1 MTTSE
6 STMKKVYLINETLL
20 FEPEVRRIGPLV
32 GYPHR
37 AVTLHGPVSECLLL
51 LLENN
56 GQVVTQRVFFASVWE
71 KQGAV
76 VTTNALY
83 QTISQIRK
91 VLKSAGIEENIIKT
105 LPKEGFK
112 ATAIL
117 KTGELNAFIQPQIT
131 SPVSVSSEESAIADA
146 TAIPGSDTPLR
157 VPFFNSPRAY
167 TVAGIL
173 FILSCA
179 VLYSVMKEGKSE
191 IETYQPIGKLNGCD
205 VYSSWRDRAKSREMF
220 TALTKRYDIKCNS
233 GGTAW
238 MTLNFAQQGSSVIVC
253 DRMPQDKNAQCD
265 SIIYRQQNHEE

>member
-1 MTTSE
+1 
-6 STMKKVYLINETLL
+6 MKKVYLINETLL
-20 FEPEVRRIGPLV
+20 FEPDVRRIGPLV

-146 TAIPGSDTPLR
+146 AAIPGSDTPLR

>member
-1 MTTSE
+1 MTTPE
-6 STMKKVYLINETLL
+6 SAMKKVYLINETLL
-20 FEPEVRRIGPLV
+20 FEPDVRRIGPLA

-51 LLENN
+51 LLEHND
-56 GQVVTQRVFFASVWE
+56 QVVTQRVFFASVWE

-91 VLKSAGIEENIIKT
+91 VLKSGGIEENIIKT

-112 ATAIL
+112 ATANL
-117 KTGELNAFIQPQIT
+117 KKGELNMFIQPQKT
-131 SPVSVSSEESAIADA
+131 SPVSVSSEESAIAQA
-146 TAIPGSDTPLR
+146 AAVAIPGAPRRAS
-157 VPFFNSPRAY
+157 FFNSSRAY
-167 TVAGIL
+167 TLAGIL

-179 VLYSVMKEGKSE
+179 VLYSVMKEGQSE
-191 IETYQPIGKLNGCD
+191 VENYQPIGKLNGCD
-205 VYSSWRDRAKSREMF
+205 VYSSWRDKAKSREMF
-220 TALTKRYDIKCNS
+220 TALTKRYDIHCNA

-265 SIIYRQQNHEE
+265 SIIYRQQNHDE

>member
-1 MTTSE
+1 MTTPE
-6 STMKKVYLINETLL
+6 SAMKIVYVINETLL
-20 FEPEVRRIGPLV
+20 FEPDVRRIGPLV

-112 ATAIL
+112 ATANL

-131 SPVSVSSEESAIADA
+131 SPVSVSSEESAIAEADDL
-146 TAIPGSDTPLR
+146 PGSDTPLR

-167 TVAGIL
+167 TLAGIL
-173 FILSCA
+173 FILSCV

-220 TALTKRYDIKCNS
+220 TSLTRRYDIKCNS

-265 SIIYRQQNHEE
+265 SIIYRQQNHDE

>member
-1 MTTSE
+1 MTTPE
-6 STMKKVYLINETLL
+6 SAMKKVYVINETLL
-20 FEPEVRRIGPLV
+20 FEPDVRRIGPLV

-112 ATAIL
+112 ATANL

-131 SPVSVSSEESAIADA
+131 SPVSVSSEESAIAEADDL
-146 TAIPGSDTPLR
+146 PGSDTPLR

-167 TVAGIL
+167 TLAGIL
-173 FILSCA
+173 FILSCV

-220 TALTKRYDIKCNS
+220 TSLTRRYDIKCNS

-265 SIIYRQQNHEE
+265 SIIYRQQNHDE